1 MSLELQNL
9 FHALGLNEH
18 QLQDILLYLGCKDV
32 ASLEACLEQA
42 VKKRAL
48 ETSNQLYVLQQAE
61 QTPSISYAIAP
72 LICSVLDYTTHYVAQ
87 AEDWLTQFYQHYFRI
102 DALASAKVQSL
113 NNMQICLALS
123 DANLKPLEFY
133 VASLL
138 QALMDPKAK
147 TIVTLGQQTLISELK
162 AQFMAYYGVRILEID
177 SAFTPIALTDA
188 QCKKLFWKRKD
199 EQLAQVSQQIAYDNS
214 RLVAKLCDLSR
225 TDAERFIDDLMYGEH
240 VFEKV
245 SVLGEFSDTVYKHQ
259 QEMLH
264 KLSA

>member
-9 FHALGLNEH
+9 FHALGLNEQ
-18 QLQDILLYLGCKDV
+18 QLQNIFMYLGCKDV

-42 VKKRAL
+42 VKKRAS

-72 LICSVLDYTTHYVAQ
+72 LLCSVLDHTTHYVAQ

-113 NNMQICLALS
+113 NNMQICLTLS
-123 DANLKPLEFY
+123 DTDLKPLEFY

-162 AQFMAYYGVRILEID
+162 AQFMGYYGVRILEID

-188 QCKKLFWKRKD
+188 QFKKLFWKRKD
-199 EQLAQVSQQIAYDNS
+199 EQLEQVSQQIAYDNS